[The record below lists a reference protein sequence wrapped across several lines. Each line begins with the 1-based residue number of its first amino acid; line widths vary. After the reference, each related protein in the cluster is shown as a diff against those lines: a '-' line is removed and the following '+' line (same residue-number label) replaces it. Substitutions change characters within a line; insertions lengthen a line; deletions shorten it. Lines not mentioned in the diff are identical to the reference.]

1 LKNAHGRTGMLN
13 QLSDSFLLVFA
24 GLFPVVNPPAV
35 GFIVLS
41 LVPHATAA
49 ERTFLARIIA
59 LNSLAILLGSLLIG
73 AYVLSFFGISIPVLR
88 VAGGLVIAFAGW
100 NLLHNPGATR
110 STPTEATPDAA
121 RKATLR
127 AMAFYP
133 LTLPVTVGPG
143 SIAVAIALGTGR
155 PRGQMQLVN
164 VVGVLLA
171 LIALC
176 GSIYLC
182 VRFAAHAGKRLGP
195 VGTEVLMRLL
205 AFVLLCIG
213 IQILWLGLDDLL
225 RSVPLSLNVNSTAK

>member
-1 LKNAHGRTGMLN
+1 MLY
-13 QLSDSFLLVFA
+13 QLSDTFLLVFA
-24 GLFPVVNPPAV
+24 GLFPVMNPPAA

-41 LVPHATAA
+41 IVPHATAG
-49 ERTFLARIIA
+49 ERAFLARIIA
-59 LNSLAILLGSLLIG
+59 INSLFILLGSLLMG

-88 VAGGLVIAFAGW
+88 VAGGLVIAYAGW
-100 NLLHNPGATR
+100 NLLH
-110 STPTEATPDAA
+110 STPENA
-121 RKATLR
+121 RKTKAKAAPESARVATLR

-155 PRGQMQLVN
+155 PRGHVQLIN

-171 LIALC
+171 LFVLC
-176 GSIYLC
+176 GCIYLC
-182 VRFAAHAGKRLGP
+182 VRFAGHVGKRLGP

-213 IQILWLGLDDLL
+213 LQILWLGLDELL
-225 RSVPLSLNVNSTAK
+225 ASVAFSVSAKG